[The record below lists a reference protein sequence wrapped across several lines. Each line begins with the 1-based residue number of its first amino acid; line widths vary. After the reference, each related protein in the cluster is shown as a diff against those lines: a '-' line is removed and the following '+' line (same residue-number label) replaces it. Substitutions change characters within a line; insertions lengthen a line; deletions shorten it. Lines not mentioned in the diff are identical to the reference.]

1 MTPAARPRYA
11 FVRHPDE
18 RLGREQPRHL
28 IRPDQ
33 GRRVTLCGRPVRWD
47 WDTTTPLTHDCGS
60 CAAVARA
67 GHVAPVLR

>member
-1 MTPAARPRYA
+1 MAATTRTRPRYA

-28 IRPDQ
+28 IRPD
-33 GRRVTLCGRPVRWD
+33 GRTLCGRPVRWD
-47 WDTTTPLTHDCGS
+47 WETSTPLTKDCGS